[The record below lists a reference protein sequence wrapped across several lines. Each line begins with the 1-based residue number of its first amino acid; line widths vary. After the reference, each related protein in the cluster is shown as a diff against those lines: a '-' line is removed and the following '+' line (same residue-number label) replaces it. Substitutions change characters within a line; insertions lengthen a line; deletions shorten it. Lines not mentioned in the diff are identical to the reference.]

1 MGFTILTDTSCNLPE
16 ELVDRY
22 ELSMVPLRY
31 IVDGTPH
38 ASYTDGKQADFKAF
52 YDRLRRDVNVTTALA
67 SAGDG
72 AQTAREILQKG
83 SDILYLGFSSGLSG
97 TYAAVSQGVKL
108 EAENFPERTVYCV
121 DTLAASAGQGLLIS
135 YVAEMRDAGA
145 SIEECYRWALDNRLH
160 ISHQFTVDDLMFL
173 RRGGRIGAVSAVFA
187 TALSIKPLMHVD
199 DEGTLKVVG
208 KVMGRRKS
216 IAAMADKFFSAAPLP
231 AGVSRKVFI
240 SHGDCEQ
247 DARTLADMIVA
258 RYDDA
263 EHPMD
268 YPLIT
273 YVDPVI
279 GSHSGPGTLA
289 LFYFDTNTR

>member
-16 ELVDRY
+16 ELVSRY
-22 ELSMVPLRY
+22 ELSMVTLQY
-31 IVDGTPH
+31 IVDGEPH

-52 YDRLRRDVNVTTALA
+52 YDQLRQGVEVTTTLA
-67 SAGDG
+67 STGDG
-72 AQTAREILQKG
+72 SDAARKIFERG
-83 SDILYLGFSSGLSG
+83 DDILYLGFSSGLSG
-97 TYAAVSQGVKL
+97 TYAAVSQGIML
-108 EAENFPERTVYCV
+108 EAANYPDRKAYCV

-135 YVAEMRDAGA
+135 YVAEMRQAGA
-145 SIEECYRWALDNRLH
+145 SLEECYHWALDNRLH

-173 RRGGRIGAVSAVFA
+173 KRGGRIGAVSAAFA

-199 DEGTLKVVG
+199 DEGTLKVIG

-216 IAAMADKFFSAAPLP
+216 IAAMAEKFFSAGPLP
-231 AGVSRKVFI
+231 EGVSRKVFI
-240 SHGDCEQ
+240 SHGDSEK
-247 DARTLADMIVA
+247 DARALADMIMQ

-263 EHPMD
+263 QHPMD

-279 GSHSGPGTLA
+279 GAHSGPGTLA
-289 LFYFDTNTR
+289 LFYFDTNKR